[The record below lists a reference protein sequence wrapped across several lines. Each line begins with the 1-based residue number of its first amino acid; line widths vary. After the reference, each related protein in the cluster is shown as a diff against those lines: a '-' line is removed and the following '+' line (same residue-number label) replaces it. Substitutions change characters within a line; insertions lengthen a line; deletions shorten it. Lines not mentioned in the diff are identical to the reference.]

1 MRGDEKTMATEEKKN
16 VVIEQDPKE
25 MELAEQKAKEEAAK
39 DTAVRFTLKLIT
51 PIEYE
56 GTTYKEL
63 KFDFSEISG
72 ADSLNIETELNA
84 QGIVLI
90 SPSYQTPYLMRVC
103 ARACTSPVDADL
115 FMRFKLRDFLALRNK
130 ARNFLM
136 SSEQ

>member
-1 MRGDEKTMATEEKKN
+1 MATEEKKST
-16 VVIEQDPKE
+16 VIEQDPKE
-25 MELAEQKAKEEAAK
+25 LELAEQKAKEEAAK
-39 DTAVRFTLKLIT
+39 DTAVRFTLKLLS

-56 GTTYKEL
+56 GTTYEKL
-63 KFDFSEISG
+63 RFDFSEITG
-72 ADSLNIETELNA
+72 ADSLNIETELNS

-103 ARACTSPVDADL
+103 ARACAEKVDPEL
-115 FMRFKLRDFLALRNK
+115 FMKFKLRDFLALRNK